1 MKPRAPWFPSLA
13 AEAPLAAVQL
23 RQTLAMGLVPL
34 GIALL
39 LMAAGTPDWPSPGLW
54 TGAGAVVAG
63 MALLEGLWRK
73 TARRPL
79 RGYSTTHFLV
89 RYLFIVLCPL
99 LLWIVFGPTILELAG
114 ALPPVLLGL
123 MLLAYPFGRMLHERI
138 GADPVAAPRL
148 ERAYLAIRQAEIALG
163 ILALAGM
170 LSGAILDAHRNYP
183 TDPTPAL
190 ILVWLLAAIAI
201 LVGAVIGYAQGHGLS
216 GPTRPPQALDDE
228 PPPAVPRGAKTRFGS
243 ERF

>member
-23 RQTLAMGLVPL
+23 RQTLALGLVPL

-39 LMAAGTPDWPSPGLW
+39 LMAAGAPDWPSPGLW
-54 TGAGAVVAG
+54 TGTGSVVAG

-73 TARRPL
+73 TARRHL
-79 RGYSTTHFLV
+79 RGYSTTHFLA

-114 ALPPVLLGL
+114 VLPPVLLGL
-123 MLLAYPFGRMLHERI
+123 MLLAYPFGRILHERI
-138 GADPVAAPRL
+138 GADPVLAPRL
-148 ERAYLAIRQAEIALG
+148 EMAYIALRQVEISLG

-170 LSGAILDAHRNYP
+170 LSGAILDAHRDYP
-183 TDPTPAL
+183 TDPAPVL
-190 ILVWLLAAIAI
+190 ILVWLLAVLAI
-201 LVGAVIGYAQGHGLS
+201 LVGVVIGYARGRGLS
-216 GPTRPPQALDDE
+216 GPTRAPQALDDE
-228 PPPAVPRGAKTRFGS
+228 PPPAAPRGAGTRFGS
-243 ERF
+243 DRF